1 MNFKDIID
9 KSLTL
14 EKAQDLLVG
23 LVQVPSPQ
31 TELLEA
37 EPLLAEFIRNSVEPR
52 LLRMGFNNIRYDPMH
67 NLIAD
72 FGENR
77 TGKSLMFI
85 GNAMNQPQATMKN
98 AYLGEVVDGEDYG
111 LPGRVVLGKGA
122 SEQKANLA
130 AMLLAIES
138 IVENHIP
145 VEGKLIFLCCVSG
158 ETGRHD
164 AIASVIEGQG
174 VRADMALL
182 GGTSLKITL
191 GNRGRVDSFIRVRGK
206 PCHSSA
212 PIKGCNA
219 ITGAVEVIKLLQKNL
234 HLVGSHPH
242 LGKPTW
248 AVNHIRSYPES
259 THTIQDECEITLD
272 RRLLPGEDPTDAWAQ
287 IEKLVKKID
296 GMKDPESGQAWA
308 VEFTRG
314 PFMYPSL
321 LNDEAPIVK
330 LISSSAE
337 KMLGETPETFYSTAA
352 FDQGYLNHIGIPC
365 ANYGCGEDP
374 FAHTDS
380 DCASVDRTRDA
391 AKVMAC
397 MIADYLGP
405 VTQT

>member
-23 LVQVPSPQ
+23 LVQVQSPQ

-37 EPLLAEFIRNSVEPR
+37 EPLLAEFIKNSVEPR
-52 LLRMGFNNIRYDPMH
+52 LLKMGFNNIRYDPMH

-337 KMLGETPETFYSTAA
+337 KMLGEKPETFYSTAA
-352 FDQGYLNHIGIPC
+352 FDQGYLNHMEIPC
-365 ANYGCGEDP
+365 ANYGCGEDH
-374 FAHTDS
+374 FAHTNS

-405 VTQT
+405 VTLT

>member
-14 EKAQDLLVG
+14 EKAQDLLVD
-23 LVQVPSPQ
+23 LVRVPSPQ

-138 IVENHIP
+138 IIENHIP

-287 IEKLVKKID
+287 IDELVKKID

-321 LNDEAPIVK
+321 LNVEAPIVK

-337 KMLGETPETFYSTAA
+337 KMLGEKPETFYSTAA
-352 FDQGYLNHIGIPC
+352 FDQGYLNHMGIPC

-405 VTQT
+405 VTPT